1 MNAKSGKLL
10 LLYVCPYSTERYVA
24 SYVTTV
30 CFYDKLCYPFYV
42 EIKCILRK
50 DRKILQLALGKM

>member
-30 CFYDKLCYPFYV
+30 CFYDKLCYPSYV
-42 EIKCILRK
+42 TNAR
-50 DRKILQLALGKM
+50 